1 VIRIPPLYFATML
14 VASIFVARAAL
25 RLLQPEF
32 NILRFAVL
40 GWPPW
45 AVWMVSAAEIL
56 GAVLL
61 LGNKTFGAGA
71 ALLVL
76 VSAAFLWA
84 YAGVGVPAAG
94 LGSAGMLAALVG
106 LAVLRHG
113 RA

>member
-1 VIRIPPLYFATML
+1 MIRIPPLYFATMM

-45 AVWMVSAAEIL
+45 AVWTVSAAEIL
-56 GAVLL
+56 GAILL
-61 LGNKTFGAGA
+61 LGDRTFGAGA
-71 ALLVL
+71 ALLAL

-94 LGSAGMLAALVG
+94 LGSAGMLAALAG
-106 LAVLRHG
+106 LVLLRRP

>member
-1 VIRIPPLYFATML
+1 MIRIPPLYFATML

-45 AVWMVSAAEIL
+45 AVWAVSIAEIL

-61 LGNKTFGAGA
+61 LRDETFRAGA
-71 ALLVL
+71 ALLGI

-84 YAGVGVPAAG
+84 YASVGVPAAG
-94 LGSAGMLAALVG
+94 LGSAGMLAALIG
-106 LAVLRHG
+106 LAVLRRG